1 MHTEG
6 RKITTAGAQLHVQTS
21 GDPNGR
27 TMLFL
32 HGGGGTLAD
41 FEPLMEDFSDFHCV
55 HLDTRGH
62 GKSTSGGLGQ
72 SYAQLADDV
81 EALIRAMNLH
91 RPALIGH
98 SDGGVAA
105 LEVAARGHVALGGIV
120 TIGAHRY
127 VPNRKVRDK
136 LCAMTPS
143 DWRSQYSEGV
153 SLYER
158 LNPEPDMDG
167 LFRQLVA
174 MWCDETPGAYPGDRT
189 TRIQCPALILGGEH
203 DHLVSVDETIDLAR
217 SIPDAHLGI
226 IPYSTHAMH
235 DEQPERVS
243 PFICDF
249 MLFLEDEPM
258 ERIAG

>member
-1 MHTEG
+1 MHTKG
-6 RKITTAGAQLHVQTS
+6 RKISIAGAQLHVQTS
-21 GDPNGR
+21 GNPEGR

-32 HGGGGTLAD
+32 HGGGGSLAD
-41 FEPLMEDFSDFHCV
+41 FEPLMSDFSDFNCV
-55 HLDTRGH
+55 HLDSRSHGASTRGGH
-62 GKSTSGGLGQ
+62 AQ
-72 SYAQLADDV
+72 SYARLADDV
-81 EALIRAMNLH
+81 EAVIQALNLR

-105 LEVAARGHVALGGIV
+105 LEVAARRQTDIAGIV

-127 VPNRKVRDK
+127 VPTRKVRDE
-136 LCAMTPS
+136 LCALTPTS
-143 DWRSQYSEGV
+143 WRAQAPEGV
-153 SLYER
+153 RTYEA
-158 LNPEPDMDG
+158 LNPEPDMDR
-167 LFRQLVA
+167 LLEELVC

-189 TRIQCPALILGGEH
+189 SRIKCPSLILGGEH

-235 DEQPERVS
+235 DEQPERIS

-249 MLFLEDEPM
+249 MMFLEDEP
-258 ERIAG
+258 ALTA